1 MVHCAAIFRSIIRP
15 PLSFECLK
23 ITCLMRA
30 VSGPYLGFRVTAL
43 TVHSPI
49 VLALKGY
56 WRFPRSTS
64 HSADTETEA
73 QKVAV
78 FAQSPTAIIIYRAP
92 RGDGSWGQGDWGQW
106 AAGTASLRKGC
117 FSRALKDCRI
127 WESHVGEAGR
137 EHGRFGV
144 RCPGGEW
151 RGGAGERTA
160 EALQSLLG
168 QGWISSL

>member
-1 MVHCAAIFRSIIRP
+1 MCTFCDVSLSLSSESDVTGIWAKGLIYKASMVHCAAIFRSIIRP

-78 FAQSPTAIIIYRAP
+78 FAKSPTAIKQCKASLSYL
-92 RGDGSWGQGDWGQW
+92 QGPF
-106 AAGTASLRKGC
+106 TASTVIKKGVT
-117 FSRALKDCRI
+117 RA
-127 WESHVGEAGR
+127 
-137 EHGRFGV
+137 
-144 RCPGGEW
+144 GGT
-151 RGGAGERTA
+151 RGG
-160 EALQSLLG
+160 
-168 QGWISSL
+168 